1 MSVRAEVMTMGS
13 ASDQRNQDDT
23 TPPAKTWS
31 GLPLKGLYTAA
42 DVEDVNYDR
51 DLGDAGEFPYTR
63 GIHPNMYRGRQWTQK
78 LLCGFGTPADTNERL
93 RSYVEEGAN
102 ALDIIPDV
110 PSWIGIDAD
119 HPRAQGEVGVQGV
132 NLTSLEDIEV
142 MLDGLPPELPLIL
155 HGTNTMASPFELG
168 AWAVLAEKRGLP
180 LTSLR
185 GTLLNDPL
193 FTFYC
198 SWWPEGKLLVDLA
211 LKLGIDAIEYC
222 TQSMPQVYSS
232 YSDGYNFRE
241 MGINAPQELALTLA
255 KAICYVDKCQ
265 ERGLAIDDFAPRL
278 SFCFSAHI
286 DFFEEIA
293 KIRAARRMWARIAR
307 ERYGARDPR
316 SLKLRFSVHTAGC
329 SLVSA
334 QPLNNIVR
342 VAYEAMAA
350 ALGGAQAMDLC
361 CYDEAVNIPS
371 EEAGILSL
379 RTQQILAYETGIT
392 SVADPLGGSY
402 YVEGLTSALE
412 AEAGKILAEIDEM
425 GGIVPAIKTD
435 WVDDL
440 IEREA
445 LKYHQALEAG
455 QRTVVGQNAFI
466 MEEETQTP
474 VDYHHTRPESEAEQV
489 ANVTRLKQT
498 RDNWLVKDALARL
511 QVRAAAGEKVNLMPE
526 VIEAVRAY
534 ATVGE
539 ISGVIRQAHGFRYD
553 PFGECEA
560 PFSLA

>member
-1 MSVRAEVMTMGS
+1 MTMDRAG
-13 ASDQRNQDDT
+13 DQRDSDN
-23 TPPAKTWS
+23 TPAAAKTWS
-31 GLPLKGLYTAA
+31 GLALKGLYTAA
-42 DVEDVNYDR
+42 DIEAVDYDR
-51 DLGDAGEFPYTR
+51 DLGNAGDYPYTR

-132 NLTSLEDIEV
+132 NLTSLQDIEV
-142 MLDGLPPELPLIL
+142 MLDGLPSELPLIL

-198 SWWPEGKLLVDLA
+198 GWWPEGKLLVDLA

-222 TQSMPQVYSS
+222 TENMPQVYSS

-265 ERGLAIDDFAPRL
+265 ERGLGIDDFAPRL

-316 SLKLRFSVHTAGC
+316 SMKLRFSVHTAGC

-379 RTQQILAYETGIT
+379 RTQQILACETGIT

-402 YVEGLTSALE
+402 YVEDLTSTLE
-412 AEAGKILAEIDEM
+412 AKTEKILTEIEEV
-425 GGIVPAIKTD
+425 GGIVPAIKTQ
-435 WVDDL
+435 WVDDM

-445 LKYHQALEAG
+445 LNYHKELESG
-455 QRTVVGQNAFI
+455 QRTVVGQNAFV
-466 MEEETQTP
+466 MEEATQTP
-474 VDYHHTRPESEAEQV
+474 VDYHHTRPESEAEQI
-489 ANVTRLKQT
+489 ANVTRLKHT
-498 RDNWLVKDALARL
+498 RDDRLLRETLARL
-511 QVRAAAGEKVNLMPE
+511 HYRAGMGEKVNLMPD

-539 ISGVIRQAHGFRYD
+539 ISGVIRQAHGFSYD
-553 PFGECEA
+553 PFGEVEE
-560 PFSLA
+560 PFDLA

>member
-1 MSVRAEVMTMGS
+1 MAMGTESDKAAEAYKARAI
-13 ASDQRNQDDT
+13 
-23 TPPAKTWS
+23 KTWS
-31 GLPLKGLYTAA
+31 GLPLKELYTPA
-42 DVEDVNYDR
+42 DVKGVDYDR
-51 DLGDAGEFPYTR
+51 DLGNAGEYPYTR
-63 GIHPNMYRGRQWTQK
+63 GIYPSMYRGRQWTQK

-93 RSYVEEGAN
+93 KSYVKQGAN

-119 HPRAQGEVGVQGV
+119 HPRAEGEVGVQGV
-132 NLTSLEDIEV
+132 NLTSLEDVEV
-142 MLDGLPPELPLIL
+142 MLQGLPLELPLIL

-168 AWAVLAEKRGLP
+168 SWVVLAQKRGISLA
-180 LTSLR
+180 SLR

-198 SWWPEGKLLVDLA
+198 SWWPEDKLLVDLA

-222 TQSMPQVYSS
+222 TKSMPQVYSS
-232 YSDGYNFRE
+232 YADGYNFRE
-241 MGINAPQELALTLA
+241 AGINAPQELALTLS
-255 KAICYVDKCQ
+255 KAICYADKCL

-307 ERYGARDPR
+307 ERYGAKDAR
-316 SLKLRFSVHTAGC
+316 SVKLRFSVHTAGC

-342 VAYEAMAA
+342 VAYQAMAA
-350 ALGGAQAMDLC
+350 ALAGAQAMDLC
-361 CYDEAVNIPS
+361 GYDEAVNIPS

-379 RTQQILAYETGIT
+379 RTQQILACETGIT

-402 YVEGLTSALE
+402 YVESLTSRLE
-412 AEAGKILAEIDEM
+412 EEAGKILREIEDM
-425 GGIVPAIKTD
+425 GGIVQAIKTE
-435 WVDDL
+435 WVDRL
-440 IEREA
+440 IDREA
-445 LKYHQALEAG
+445 LNHQKEVETG
-455 QRTVVGQNAFI
+455 QRIVVGQNAFT
-466 MEEETQTP
+466 MDEAQTLG
-474 VDYHHTRPESEAEQV
+474 DYHRTRPQSEAEQI
-489 ANVTRLKQT
+489 ANVTRLKRT
-498 RDNWLVKDALARL
+498 RDSRPVKQALDNLRR
-511 QVRAAAGEKVNLMPE
+511 RAEAGERANLMPE

-539 ISGVIRQAHGFRYD
+539 IAGAIRQAYGFRYD
-553 PFGECEA
+553 PFGEVEA
-560 PFSLA
+560 PFG

>member
-1 MSVRAEVMTMGS
+1 MGTEGDKAAEDYKARAI
-13 ASDQRNQDDT
+13 R
-23 TPPAKTWS
+23 TWS
-31 GLPLKGLYTAA
+31 GLPLKELYTPA
-42 DVEDVNYDR
+42 DVKGVDYDQ
-51 DLGDAGEFPYTR
+51 DLGDAGEYPYTR
-63 GIHPNMYRGRQWTQK
+63 GIYPSMYRGRQWTQK

-93 RSYVEEGAN
+93 RSYVKQGAD

-119 HPRAQGEVGVQGV
+119 HPRAEGEVGVQGV
-132 NLTSLEDIEV
+132 NLTSLEDVEV
-142 MLDGLPPELPLIL
+142 LLQGLPLELPLIL

-168 AWAVLAEKRGLP
+168 SWVVLAQKRGVGLA
-180 LTSLR
+180 SLR

-222 TQSMPQVYSS
+222 TKSMPQVYSS
-232 YSDGYNFRE
+232 YADGYNFRE
-241 MGINAPQELALTLA
+241 AGINAPQELALTLS
-255 KAICYVDKCQ
+255 KAICYADKCL

-293 KIRAARRMWARIAR
+293 KIRAARRMWAGIAR
-307 ERYGARDPR
+307 ERYGAKDAR
-316 SLKLRFSVHTAGC
+316 SVKLRFSVHTAGC

-342 VAYEAMAA
+342 VAYQAMAA
-350 ALGGAQAMDLC
+350 ALAGAQAMDLC

-379 RTQQILAYETGIT
+379 RTQQILACETGIT

-402 YVEGLTSALE
+402 YVESLTNRLE
-412 AEAGKILAEIDEM
+412 EEAGKILREIEDM
-425 GGIVPAIKTD
+425 GGIVQAIKTE
-435 WVDDL
+435 WVDRVID
-440 IEREA
+440 REA
-445 LKYHQALEAG
+445 LSHQKEVEAG
-455 QRTVVGQNAFI
+455 QRIVVGQNAFT
-466 MEEETQTP
+466 MDEAETP
-474 VDYHHTRPESEAEQV
+474 GDYHRTRPQSEAEQI
-489 ANVTRLKQT
+489 ANVTRLKRT
-498 RDNWLVKDALARL
+498 RDSRPVKQALDNLRRRTEEGE
-511 QVRAAAGEKVNLMPE
+511 RANLIPE

-539 ISGVIRQAHGFRYD
+539 IAGVIRQACGFRYD
-553 PFGECEA
+553 PFGEIES
-560 PFSLA
+560 PFG

>member
-1 MSVRAEVMTMGS
+1 MGTESDKAAEDYKARAI
-13 ASDQRNQDDT
+13 R
-23 TPPAKTWS
+23 TWS
-31 GLPLKGLYTAA
+31 GLPLKELYTPA
-42 DVEDVNYDR
+42 DVKGVDYDR
-51 DLGDAGEFPYTR
+51 DLGNAGEYPYTR
-63 GIHPNMYRGRQWTQK
+63 GIYPSMYRGRQWTQK

-93 RSYVEEGAN
+93 KSYVKQGAN

-119 HPRAQGEVGVQGV
+119 HPRAEGEVGVQGV
-132 NLTSLEDIEV
+132 NLTSLEDVEV
-142 MLDGLPPELPLIL
+142 MLQGLPLELPLIL

-168 AWAVLAEKRGLP
+168 SWVVLAQKRGISLA
-180 LTSLR
+180 SLR

-198 SWWPEGKLLVDLA
+198 SWWPEDKLLVDLA

-222 TQSMPQVYSS
+222 TKSMPQVYSS
-232 YSDGYNFRE
+232 YADGYNFRE
-241 MGINAPQELALTLA
+241 AGINAPQELALTLS
-255 KAICYVDKCQ
+255 KAICYADKCL

-307 ERYGARDPR
+307 ERYGAKDAR
-316 SLKLRFSVHTAGC
+316 SVKLRFSVHTAGC

-342 VAYEAMAA
+342 VAYQAMAA
-350 ALGGAQAMDLC
+350 ALAGAQAMDLC
-361 CYDEAVNIPS
+361 GYDEAVNIPS

-379 RTQQILAYETGIT
+379 RTQQILACETGIT

-402 YVEGLTSALE
+402 YVESLTNRLE
-412 AEAGKILAEIDEM
+412 EEAGKILREIEDM
-425 GGIVPAIKTD
+425 GGIVQAIKTE
-435 WVDDL
+435 WVDRL
-440 IEREA
+440 IDREA
-445 LKYHQALEAG
+445 LNHQKEVETG
-455 QRTVVGQNAFI
+455 QRIVVGQNAFT
-466 MEEETQTP
+466 MDEAQTLG
-474 VDYHHTRPESEAEQV
+474 DYHRTRPQSEAEQI
-489 ANVTRLKQT
+489 ANVTRLKRT
-498 RDNWLVKDALARL
+498 RDNRPVKEALDKLRR
-511 QVRAAAGEKVNLMPE
+511 RAEAGERVNLMPE

-539 ISGVIRQAHGFRYD
+539 IAGAIRQAYGFRYD
-553 PFGECEA
+553 PFGEVEA
-560 PFSLA
+560 PFG

>member
-1 MSVRAEVMTMGS
+1 MAMGNESDKAAEAYKARAI
-13 ASDQRNQDDT
+13 
-23 TPPAKTWS
+23 KTWS
-31 GLPLKGLYTAA
+31 GLPLKELYTPA
-42 DVEDVNYDR
+42 DVKGVDYDR
-51 DLGDAGEFPYTR
+51 DLGNAGEYPYTR
-63 GIHPNMYRGRQWTQK
+63 GIYPSMYRGRQWTQK

-93 RSYVEEGAN
+93 KSYVKQGAN

-119 HPRAQGEVGVQGV
+119 HPRAEGEVGVQGV
-132 NLTSLEDIEV
+132 NLTSLEDVEV
-142 MLDGLPPELPLIL
+142 MLQGLPLELPLIL

-168 AWAVLAEKRGLP
+168 SWVVLAQKRGISLA
-180 LTSLR
+180 SLR

-198 SWWPEGKLLVDLA
+198 SWWPEDKLLVDLA

-222 TQSMPQVYSS
+222 TKSMPQVYSS
-232 YSDGYNFRE
+232 YADGYNFRE
-241 MGINAPQELALTLA
+241 AGINAPQELALTLS
-255 KAICYVDKCQ
+255 KAICYADKCL

-307 ERYGARDPR
+307 ERYGAKDAR
-316 SLKLRFSVHTAGC
+316 SVKLRFSVHTAGC

-342 VAYEAMAA
+342 VAYQAMAA
-350 ALGGAQAMDLC
+350 ALAGAQAMDLC
-361 CYDEAVNIPS
+361 GYDEAVNIPS

-379 RTQQILAYETGIT
+379 RTQQILACETGIT

-402 YVEGLTSALE
+402 YVESLTNRLE
-412 AEAGKILAEIDEM
+412 EEAGKILREIEDM
-425 GGIVPAIKTD
+425 GGIVQAIKTE
-435 WVDDL
+435 WVDRL
-440 IEREA
+440 IDREA
-445 LKYHQALEAG
+445 LNHQKEVETG
-455 QRTVVGQNAFI
+455 QRIVVGQNAFT
-466 MEEETQTP
+466 MDEAQTLG
-474 VDYHHTRPESEAEQV
+474 DYHRTRPQSEAEQI
-489 ANVTRLKQT
+489 ANVTRLKRT
-498 RDNWLVKDALARL
+498 RDSRPVKEALDNLRR
-511 QVRAAAGEKVNLMPE
+511 RAEAGERVNLMPE

-539 ISGVIRQAHGFRYD
+539 IAGAIRQAYGFRYD
-553 PFGECEA
+553 PFGEVEA
-560 PFSLA
+560 PFG

>member
-1 MSVRAEVMTMGS
+1 MGNESDKAAEAYKARAI
-13 ASDQRNQDDT
+13 
-23 TPPAKTWS
+23 KTWS
-31 GLPLKGLYTAA
+31 GLPLKELYTPA
-42 DVEDVNYDR
+42 DVKGVDYDR
-51 DLGDAGEFPYTR
+51 DLGNAGEYPYTR
-63 GIHPNMYRGRQWTQK
+63 GIYPSMYRGRQWTQK

-93 RSYVEEGAN
+93 KSYVKQGAN

-119 HPRAQGEVGVQGV
+119 HPRAEGEVGVQGV
-132 NLTSLEDIEV
+132 NLTSLEDVEV
-142 MLDGLPPELPLIL
+142 MLQGLPLELPLIL

-168 AWAVLAEKRGLP
+168 SWVVLAQKRGISLA
-180 LTSLR
+180 SLR

-198 SWWPEGKLLVDLA
+198 SWWPEDKLLVDLA

-222 TQSMPQVYSS
+222 TKSMPQVYSS
-232 YSDGYNFRE
+232 YADGYNFRE
-241 MGINAPQELALTLA
+241 AGINAPQELALTLS
-255 KAICYVDKCQ
+255 KAICYADKCL

-307 ERYGARDPR
+307 ERYGAKDAR
-316 SLKLRFSVHTAGC
+316 SVKLRFSVHTAGC

-342 VAYEAMAA
+342 VAYQAMAA
-350 ALGGAQAMDLC
+350 ALAGAQAMDLC
-361 CYDEAVNIPS
+361 GYDEAVNIPS

-379 RTQQILAYETGIT
+379 RTQQILACETGIT

-402 YVEGLTSALE
+402 YVESLTNRLE
-412 AEAGKILAEIDEM
+412 EEAGKILREIEDM
-425 GGIVPAIKTD
+425 GGIVQAIKTE
-435 WVDDL
+435 WVDRL
-440 IEREA
+440 IDREA
-445 LKYHQALEAG
+445 LNHQKEVETG
-455 QRTVVGQNAFI
+455 QRIVVGQNAFT
-466 MEEETQTP
+466 MDEAQTLG
-474 VDYHHTRPESEAEQV
+474 DYHRTRPQSEAEQI
-489 ANVTRLKQT
+489 ANVTRLKRT
-498 RDNWLVKDALARL
+498 RDSRPVKEALDNLRR
-511 QVRAAAGEKVNLMPE
+511 RAEAGERVNLMPE

-539 ISGVIRQAHGFRYD
+539 IAGAIRQAYGFRYD
-553 PFGECEA
+553 PFGEVEA
-560 PFSLA
+560 PFG

>member
-1 MSVRAEVMTMGS
+1 MAMGTESDKAAEDYKARAI
-13 ASDQRNQDDT
+13 R
-23 TPPAKTWS
+23 TWS
-31 GLPLKGLYTAA
+31 GLPLKELYTPA
-42 DVEDVNYDR
+42 DVKGVDYDR
-51 DLGDAGEFPYTR
+51 DLGNAGEYPYTR
-63 GIHPNMYRGRQWTQK
+63 GIYPSMYRGRQWTQK

-93 RSYVEEGAN
+93 KSYVKQGAN

-119 HPRAQGEVGVQGV
+119 HPRAEGEVGVQGV
-132 NLTSLEDIEV
+132 NLTSLEDVEI
-142 MLDGLPPELPLIL
+142 MLQGLPLELPLIL

-168 AWAVLAEKRGLP
+168 SWVVLAQKRGMSLA
-180 LTSLR
+180 SLR

-222 TQSMPQVYSS
+222 TESMPQVYSS
-232 YSDGYNFRE
+232 YADGYNFRE
-241 MGINAPQELALTLA
+241 AGINAPQELALTLS
-255 KAICYVDKCQ
+255 KAICYADKCL

-307 ERYGARDPR
+307 ERYGAKDAR
-316 SLKLRFSVHTAGC
+316 SVKLRFSVHTAGC

-342 VAYEAMAA
+342 VAYQAMAA
-350 ALGGAQAMDLC
+350 ALAGAQAMDLC
-361 CYDEAVNIPS
+361 GYDEAVNIPS

-379 RTQQILAYETGIT
+379 RTQQILACETGIT

-402 YVEGLTSALE
+402 YVESLTNRLE
-412 AEAGKILAEIDEM
+412 EEAGKILREIEDM
-425 GGIVPAIKTD
+425 GGIVQAIKTE
-435 WVDDL
+435 WVDRL
-440 IEREA
+440 IDREA
-445 LKYHQALEAG
+445 LNHQKEVETG
-455 QRTVVGQNAFI
+455 QRIVVGQNAFT
-466 MEEETQTP
+466 MDEAQTP
-474 VDYHHTRPESEAEQV
+474 GDYHRTRPQSEAEQI
-489 ANVTRLKQT
+489 ANVTRLKRT
-498 RDNWLVKDALARL
+498 RDNRPVKEALDNLRR
-511 QVRAAAGEKVNLMPE
+511 RAEAGERANLMPE

-539 ISGVIRQAHGFRYD
+539 IAGAIRQAYGFRYD
-553 PFGECEA
+553 PFGEVEA
-560 PFSLA
+560 PFG

>member
-1 MSVRAEVMTMGS
+1 MGNESDKAAEAYKARAI
-13 ASDQRNQDDT
+13 
-23 TPPAKTWS
+23 KTWS
-31 GLPLKGLYTAA
+31 GLPLKELYTPA
-42 DVEDVNYDR
+42 DVKGVDYDR
-51 DLGDAGEFPYTR
+51 DLGNAGEYPYTR
-63 GIHPNMYRGRQWTQK
+63 GIYPSMYRGRQWTQK

-93 RSYVEEGAN
+93 KSYVKQGAN

-119 HPRAQGEVGVQGV
+119 HPRAEGEVGVQGV
-132 NLTSLEDIEV
+132 NLTSLEDVEV
-142 MLDGLPPELPLIL
+142 MLQGLPLELPLIL

-168 AWAVLAEKRGLP
+168 SWVVLAQKRGISLA
-180 LTSLR
+180 SLR

-198 SWWPEGKLLVDLA
+198 SWWPEDKLLVDLA

-222 TQSMPQVYSS
+222 TESMPQVYSS
-232 YSDGYNFRE
+232 YADGYNFRE
-241 MGINAPQELALTLA
+241 AGINAPQELALTLS
-255 KAICYVDKCQ
+255 KAICYADKCL

-307 ERYGARDPR
+307 ERYGAKDAR
-316 SLKLRFSVHTAGC
+316 SVKLRFSVHTAGC

-342 VAYEAMAA
+342 VAYQAMAA
-350 ALGGAQAMDLC
+350 ALAGAQAMDLC
-361 CYDEAVNIPS
+361 GYDEAVNIPS

-379 RTQQILAYETGIT
+379 RTQQILACETGIT

-402 YVEGLTSALE
+402 YVESLTNRLE
-412 AEAGKILAEIDEM
+412 EEAGKILREIEDM
-425 GGIVPAIKTD
+425 GGIVQAIKTE
-435 WVDDL
+435 WVDRL
-440 IEREA
+440 IDREA
-445 LKYHQALEAG
+445 LNHQKDVETG
-455 QRTVVGQNAFI
+455 QRIVVGQNAFT
-466 MEEETQTP
+466 MDEAQTLG
-474 VDYHHTRPESEAEQV
+474 DYHRTRPQSEAEQI
-489 ANVTRLKQT
+489 ANVTRLKRT
-498 RDNWLVKDALARL
+498 RDNRPVKEALDKLRR
-511 QVRAAAGEKVNLMPE
+511 RAEAGERVNLMPE

-539 ISGVIRQAHGFRYD
+539 IAGAIRQAYGFRYD
-553 PFGECEA
+553 PFGEVEA
-560 PFSLA
+560 PFG

>member
-1 MSVRAEVMTMGS
+1 
-13 ASDQRNQDDT
+13 
-23 TPPAKTWS
+23 
-31 GLPLKGLYTAA
+31 
-42 DVEDVNYDR
+42 
-51 DLGDAGEFPYTR
+51 
-63 GIHPNMYRGRQWTQK
+63 MYRGRQWTQK

-93 RSYVEEGAN
+93 RSYIGEGAK

-119 HPRAQGEVGVQGV
+119 HPRARGEVGVQGV
-132 NLTSLEDIEV
+132 NLTSLEDIEI

-180 LTSLR
+180 LASLR

-222 TQSMPQVYSS
+222 TENMPRVYSS

-255 KAICYVDKCQ
+255 KARCYVDKCR
-265 ERGLAIDDFAPRL
+265 ERGLAIDAFAPRL
-278 SFCFSAHI
+278 TFCFSAHI

-307 ERYGARDPR
+307 EQYGAQDPR

-379 RTQQILAYETGIT
+379 RTQQILACETGIT
-392 SVADPLGGSY
+392 AVADPLGGSY

-412 AEAGKILAEIDEM
+412 AKTAEILAEIDEV
-425 GGIVPAIKTD
+425 GGVVSAIKTG

-445 LKYHQALEAG
+445 LNYHKELEAG
-455 QRTVVGQNAFI
+455 ERTVVGQNAFL
-466 MEEETQTP
+466 MEEEAQAP
-474 VDYHHTRPESEAEQV
+474 VDYHRTRPESEAEQV
-489 ANVTRLKQT
+489 ANVRRLKRT
-498 RDNWLVKDALARL
+498 RNNRLVQETLESL
-511 QVRAAAGEKVNLMPE
+511 QRRAGAPEKVNLMPE

-539 ISGVIRQAHGFRYD
+539 ISGVIRLAHGFRYD
-553 PFGECEA
+553 PFGELEA
-560 PFSLA
+560 PFGLR

>member
-1 MSVRAEVMTMGS
+1 MAMGTESDKAAEDYKARAI
-13 ASDQRNQDDT
+13 R
-23 TPPAKTWS
+23 TWS
-31 GLPLKGLYTAA
+31 GLPLKELYTPA
-42 DVEDVNYDR
+42 DVKGVDYDR
-51 DLGDAGEFPYTR
+51 DLGNAGEYPYTR
-63 GIHPNMYRGRQWTQK
+63 GIYPSMYRGRQWTQK

-93 RSYVEEGAN
+93 KSYVKQGAN

-119 HPRAQGEVGVQGV
+119 HPRAEGEVGVQGV
-132 NLTSLEDIEV
+132 NLTSLEDVEI
-142 MLDGLPPELPLIL
+142 MLQGLPLELPLIL

-168 AWAVLAEKRGLP
+168 SWVVLAQKRGISLA
-180 LTSLR
+180 SLR

-198 SWWPEGKLLVDLA
+198 SWWPEDKLLVDLA

-222 TQSMPQVYSS
+222 TESMPQVYSS
-232 YSDGYNFRE
+232 YADGYNFRE
-241 MGINAPQELALTLA
+241 AGINAPQELALTLS
-255 KAICYVDKCQ
+255 KAICYADKCL

-307 ERYGARDPR
+307 ERYGAKDAR
-316 SLKLRFSVHTAGC
+316 SVKLRFSVHTAGC

-342 VAYEAMAA
+342 VAYQAMAA
-350 ALGGAQAMDLC
+350 ALAGAQAMDLC
-361 CYDEAVNIPS
+361 GYDEAVNIPS

-379 RTQQILAYETGIT
+379 RTQQILACETGIT

-402 YVEGLTSALE
+402 YVESLTSRLE
-412 AEAGKILAEIDEM
+412 EAAGKILREIEDM
-425 GGIVPAIKTD
+425 GGVVQAIKTE
-435 WVDDL
+435 WVDRL
-440 IEREA
+440 IDREA
-445 LKYHQALEAG
+445 LNHQKEVETG
-455 QRTVVGQNAFI
+455 QRIVVGQNAFT
-466 MEEETQTP
+466 MDEAQTP
-474 VDYHHTRPESEAEQV
+474 GDYHRTRPQSEAEQI
-489 ANVTRLKQT
+489 ANVTRLKRT
-498 RDNWLVKDALARL
+498 RDSRPVKQALDNLRR
-511 QVRAAAGEKVNLMPE
+511 RAEAGERANLMPE

-539 ISGVIRQAHGFRYD
+539 IAGAIRQAYGFRYD
-553 PFGECEA
+553 PFGEVEA
-560 PFSLA
+560 PFG